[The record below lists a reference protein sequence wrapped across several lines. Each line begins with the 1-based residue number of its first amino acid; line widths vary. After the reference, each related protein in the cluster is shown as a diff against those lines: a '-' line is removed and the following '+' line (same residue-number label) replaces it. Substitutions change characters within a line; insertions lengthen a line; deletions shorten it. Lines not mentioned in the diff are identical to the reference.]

1 MKLKPLIDHFKTQA
15 ELAAALKVSPV
26 AVHFWVQ
33 QDALPPK
40 RAIQVERITCGK
52 FKAQDLV
59 APEVLND
66 DY

>member
-15 ELAAALKVSPV
+15 KLAEALKVSPA

-52 FKAQDLV
+52 FRAQDLI